1 MTSARVIKSGLVF
14 AIKSILLVLPLP
26 CILHRLILCKKSLPS
41 HSCCLHQ
48 DVMKLA
54 CSDNRVNLVHGLFVA
69 LTAVSELVCIFVSYL
84 LISKIVLGPASHRG
98 SLKVLDTCI
107 SHMWSVLIF
116 YAPIVTLAIIYCFAK
131 NVSPV
136 IRVIIADTFLLVS
149 PLINPNVYSVMTQ
162 QIRNHIL
169 GSYMTNKFDGEFLT
183 ANAKLT

>member
-1 MTSARVIKSGLVF
+1 MGS
-14 AIKSILLVLPLP
+14 
-26 CILHRLILCKKSLPS
+26 
-41 HSCCLHQ
+41 
-48 DVMKLA
+48 
-54 CSDNRVNLVHGLFVA
+54 
-69 LTAVSELVCIFVSYL
+69 
-84 LISKIVLGPASHRG
+84 ASHRG

-183 ANAKLT
+183 ANAKLTWQFFNKNRNKELQWSNRYWHEYVLYILSRLMKFQIIGLI

>member
-1 MTSARVIKSGLVF
+1 
-14 AIKSILLVLPLP
+14 
-26 CILHRLILCKKSLPS
+26 
-41 HSCCLHQ
+41 
-48 DVMKLA
+48 
-54 CSDNRVNLVHGLFVA
+54 
-69 LTAVSELVCIFVSYL
+69 
-84 LISKIVLGPASHRG
+84 
-98 SLKVLDTCI
+98 
-107 SHMWSVLIF
+107 MWSVLIF